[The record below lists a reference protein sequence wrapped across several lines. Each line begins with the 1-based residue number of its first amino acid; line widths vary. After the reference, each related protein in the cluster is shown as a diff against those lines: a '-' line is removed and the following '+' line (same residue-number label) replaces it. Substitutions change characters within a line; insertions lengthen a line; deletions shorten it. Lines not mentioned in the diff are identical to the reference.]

1 MINTRKLLTAY
12 NGWWSEDVNLTTAA
26 IKYNAN
32 GLPMGFPIVINRGEY
47 DKAADRDK
55 SIRTGYYFPLYAD
68 SGSVRRDMII
78 GADSIYFTDPK
89 NIVDGRRIKVIDNF
103 EFDKLPKIQELLK
116 SEGALTFII
125 DELEASKLFISNL
138 KEFTKYFEWSTSFGL
153 KRHTDK
159 MQPPVEGDTLSV
171 FVDMYDLPYAI
182 PVIENRRANGMGVNI
197 GLFWKKYSAEAGN
210 HLYITDEYQFAVND
224 HEANLLKMDGEV
236 IRHRGLMGDSI
247 KMHLTELLTREALRR
262 KKDKDA
268 VKKQEKQP
276 EKKKRSAVEGVP
288 VPPATH
294 PKLRVAEIE
303 PVLTTSDSSDSPKA
317 IYDMALSSLRAAEP
331 FLWPEEMKSGLSVD
345 TEAAAMIKKKYD
357 SVFEKHHNAAESI
370 AESAVKRLMREGDAG
385 SAVERLM
392 RKTTPTGRK
401 LGNMTVGGV
410 ESEPQRMYYTG
421 GISSGTTSYP
431 SSTFVTDYI
440 SDWEN
445 SPSNKHWK

>member
-32 GLPMGFPIVINRGEY
+32 GLPMGFPIVVNKAEY
-47 DKAADRDK
+47 DKAIDRDK
-55 SIRTGYYFPLYAD
+55 SIRAGYYFPLYAD
-68 SGSVRRDMII
+68 SGSVRRDMIV
-78 GADSIYFTDPK
+78 GTDSVYFTDPK
-89 NIVDGRRIKVIDNF
+89 NIIDGRRTKVIDNF

-171 FVDMYDLPYAI
+171 FVDMYDLPYAM
-182 PVIENRRANGMGVNI
+182 PVIESRRANGMGVNI
-197 GLFWKKYSAEAGN
+197 GLFWKKYSAEEGN
-210 HLYITDEYQFAVND
+210 HLYVTNEYQFAVND

-262 KKDKDA
+262 KKNKDA
-268 VKKQEKQP
+268 VKKQEKRP
-276 EKKKRSAVEGVP
+276 EKKSPAVEGVP
-288 VPPATH
+288 VPPAAAA
-294 PKLRVAEIE
+294 KLKVAKLE
-303 PVLTTSDSSDSPKA
+303 PVLTTPDSSNSPKA
-317 IYDMALSSLRAAEP
+317 IYDMALTSLRAVEP
-331 FLWPEEMKSGLSVD
+331 FLWPEEMKSGFSMD
-345 TEAAAMIKKKYD
+345 TEAAATIKKKYEEVFD
-357 SVFEKHHNAAESI
+357 TKMFEKHNDT
-370 AESAVKRLMREGDAG
+370 VEGDAE

-401 LGNMTVGGV
+401 LGNMAVGGA
-410 ESEPQRMYYTG
+410 EIEPQMTYYTG
-421 GISSGTTSYP
+421 GISSGTTSYS